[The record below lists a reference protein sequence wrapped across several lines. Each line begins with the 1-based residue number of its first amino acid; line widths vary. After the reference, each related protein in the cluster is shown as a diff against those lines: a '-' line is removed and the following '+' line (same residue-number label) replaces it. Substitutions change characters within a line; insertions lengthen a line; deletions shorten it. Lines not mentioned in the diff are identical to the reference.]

1 MRNRLTEIRLIS
13 IVWLLALTLVSCLP
27 SRPTE
32 KDMVGLWTEYRTSND
47 HSSPCASF
55 EFFGDGTFEAKNIPS
70 DRFVYEGYLPE
81 HINVHGTWKLD
92 TSSNDPFAVHRIVLV
107 FDPFKGF
114 PLGMGSVLYIPVGG
128 AGNSLYEGVDNSVLF
143 WKGDKCD

>member
-1 MRNRLTEIRLIS
+1 
-13 IVWLLALTLVSCLP
+13 
-27 SRPTE
+27 
-32 KDMVGLWTEYRTSND
+32 MVGLWTEHRTSND

-81 HINVHGTWKLD
+81 RINVHGIWKLD

-128 AGNSLYEGVDNSVLF
+128 AGNRSTKAWIIPYFFGRETSAIDAPLGVWL
-143 WKGDKCD
+143 